1 MSIVGKTINLEVL
14 RSTEIGLFLD
24 TEQREYDGILL
35 PKRYVP
41 KGVDVGD
48 FIDVFIYRDSEDRI
62 IATRLKPYISVG
74 EFAYLT
80 VNKVES
86 YGAFLDWGLPKDLFV
101 PISHQRSL
109 MVNDGHYLVYA
120 YIDKQTDRI
129 TATAKVHKHLLNE
142 AEDLSVGDE
151 VDLLICDETDLG
163 VRVIINHKFWGLIF
177 HNEIFQHLE
186 EGQKTKGYVK
196 AIRESDQKIDI
207 TLKKVGMAEVKDA
220 KSEIIEAL
228 RDSEGFLPLHDKSDP
243 EAIYEELEMSKK
255 VFKKAIGNLY
265 KEKIISIKKEGIYLL
280 ELQEQSIS
288 DNQK

>member
-1 MSIVGKTINLEVL
+1 MSIVGKKINLEVL
-14 RSTEIGLFLD
+14 RNTEIGLFLD
-24 TEQREYDGILL
+24 TENKEHDGILL

-62 IATRLKPYISVG
+62 IATRLEPYIHIG
-74 EFAYLT
+74 EFAYLN

-101 PISHQRSL
+101 PVSQQRSL
-109 MVNDGHYLVYA
+109 MVNDGYYLVYA
-120 YIDKQTDRI
+120 YIDEQTDRI
-129 TATAKVHKHLLNE
+129 AATAKVHRHLQNE
-142 AEDLSVGDE
+142 AESLEVGEE

-163 VRVIINHKFWGLIF
+163 VSVIVNNKFWGLLF
-177 HNEIFQHLE
+177 HNEIFQNLS

-196 AIRESDQKIDI
+196 SIRESDQKIDI
-207 TLKKVGMAEVKDA
+207 TLKKEGMEEVKDA
-220 KSEIIEAL
+220 RSQIIEAL
-228 RDSEGFLPLHDKSDP
+228 HDAGGFLPLHDKSAP

-265 KEKIISIKKEGIYLL
+265 KDKMIAIKKDGIHLL
-280 ELQEQSIS
+280 E
-288 DNQK
+288 